1 MAILYYFC
9 LFNEIERSHQLRVID
24 SSHALISVR
33 SKKNATLAPVAQF
46 TIFDLL
52 FWHEFNNYHHKLAF
66 VRETMPVEKEKLCK
80 MNCFLT

>member
-24 SSHALISVR
+24 SSRTLISVR
-33 SKKNATLAPVAQF
+33 SKKNATLASVAQF

-52 FWHEFNNYHHKLAF
+52 FWHEVNNYHHKLAL
-66 VRETMPVEKEKLCK
+66 VRQAMPVEKEEPCK